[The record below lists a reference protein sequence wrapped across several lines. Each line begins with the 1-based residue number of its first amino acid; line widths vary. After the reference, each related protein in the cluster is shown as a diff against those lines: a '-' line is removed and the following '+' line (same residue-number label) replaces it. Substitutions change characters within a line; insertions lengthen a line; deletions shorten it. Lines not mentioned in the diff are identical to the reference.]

1 LIEAE
6 RPVNEVEKEVTSLNK
21 PGGRESSGRALRKLR
36 EERNLSIAEVAQ
48 HLKYGVRQIEALEED
63 DFPNL
68 PGMTFVRGMTRSYA
82 KLLGGNPAELLN
94 ELEQRRLPDQV
105 TVDLRTTQIPFP
117 DGSKRVTRLYAYL
130 SLLFVLV
137 AAAIAYEWQYG
148 GFLWVASDAPK
159 IESHAVEAAKA
170 VSTTIQS
177 ESDRENNL
185 EKADAFRDTENG
197 LGNVSSSTFSKE
209 ALHLDAA
216 GVAVKAAIGVKR
228 IALEFY
234 RESWVEIK
242 QSDGKTLMSQLNPQ
256 GSRQFIQGTPPFVLI
271 IGNAP
276 NVRLLYNEV
285 PVDLRPYFK
294 VDVARVVLE

>member
-6 RPVNEVEKEVTSLNK
+6 RPVNEVEKEVTGSNK
-21 PGGRESSGRALRKLR
+21 LGERESSGRALRKMR

-48 HLKYGVRQIEALEED
+48 HLKYGVRQIEALEKD

-82 KLLGGNPAELLN
+82 KLLGGNPAELLS

-117 DGSKRVTRLYAYL
+117 DGSKRVTRFYAYL
-130 SLLFVLV
+130 SLTFVMV
-137 AAAIAYEWQYG
+137 AAAIAYEWQYD
-148 GFLWVASDAPK
+148 GFLWMSSETPK
-159 IESHAVEAAKA
+159 IESHAVEVAKD
-170 VSTTIQS
+170 VSTAVQS
-177 ESDRENNL
+177 EAGLENNL
-185 EKADAFRDTENG
+185 EKANTFRDTESG
-197 LGNVSSSTFSKE
+197 LGNVPSSTFPKE
-209 ALHLDAA
+209 TLSLDAA
-216 GVAVKAAIGVKR
+216 GVATKAAAGVKR
-228 IALEFY
+228 IALEFD